1 MKDRYLTVKDFSQNE
16 IIIEKSKFICS
27 VKRVNNED
35 EAKEFVAFIRGKY
48 PDATHN
54 CYAYIAD
61 ENGFYIKF
69 SDDGEPQGTAGM
81 PMLEVLKN
89 KKLFCTATVV
99 TRYFGG
105 VKLGAGGL
113 VRAYADSVVKGVEKC
128 GIIEKIYSNIVSV
141 SVNFSIYPKILK
153 YFNTITCTVINSN
166 YNSDGVDIT
175 FAIPFDLLDK
185 VKTDFADFTSG
196 KANVEV
202 LNSDYIVYGDKRL

>member
-1 MKDRYLTVKDFSQNE
+1 MKDRYLTVKDYSQNE

-35 EAKEFVAFIRGKY
+35 EAKSFVASVRAKY

-54 CYAYIAD
+54 CYAYVAD

-89 KKLFCTATVV
+89 KKLFCTAVVV

-113 VRAYADSVVKGVEKC
+113 VRAYADSVSKGVEKC
-128 GIIEKIYSNIVSV
+128 GIIEKIYSNVVKV

-153 YFNTITCTVINSN
+153 YFNNVTCSVMSST
-166 YNSDGVDIT
+166 YNNDGVDVT
-175 FAIPFDLLDK
+175 FAIPLDLLDK
-185 VKTDFADFTSG
+185 VKNDFADYTSG
-196 KANVEV
+196 KAVFEV
-202 LNSDYIVYGDKRL
+202 LGSDYVVYGDNRL